1 MDALM
6 AKLDRPVEM
15 AKIKPARRLKELQH
29 DEKMVAVNDRIEEA
43 TNYRNELTKLEETEE
58 VRVNAAKEKHLEN
71 QRKILTDRQQKERN

>member
-1 MDALM
+1 MG
-6 AKLDRPVEM
+6 
-15 AKIKPARRLKELQH
+15 ELQH

-71 QRKILTDRQQKERN
+71 QRKILTDRQQNERN

>member
-1 MDALM
+1 M